1 MEFWDSLA
9 EIAGHHLKK
18 GDQVYVTGRLMV
30 DTFMKGD
37 VNQRTARVSTCSLFS
52 VSKSPYP

>member
-18 GDQVYVTGRLMV
+18 GDQVYVVGKLTV
-30 DTFMKGD
+30 DQFTTNGVVKKTVKVGSRFVMMF
-37 VNQRTARVSTCSLFS
+37 VIRS
-52 VSKSPYP
+52 